1 MRLWEPGLTS
11 ETVMHPES
19 LHLPMR
25 LLATKCSAAPLLMQ
39 VSSRCSSADSQR
51 VAKTALCTAGKPSA
65 AAADA
70 AAIQVQSAPGRAAE
84 EAVGK
89 LSLGST
95 EQPTGNGIATAAAA
109 ASSAGEEKALRQQEV
124 VDDDDEPAPA
134 SPAGGAGAALQRSH
148 WQAAGRQ
155 QQPGGQGEDDD
166 DEGLACKVVWDS
178 SPAQAGA
185 AARVPAADTDMAA
198 FGGAGASILQLK
210 EQGNI
215 CLKAGDFEGAV
226 RCYSEALSACKQSR
240 RAAQQAAPLQAAPQP
255 AQQDQQGDPPSHQ
268 QHPAAEG
275 QREATGHQLLATLHS
290 NRAHALLR
298 LKRNEEARGAGRAR
312 CSASW
317 RWHQWQLL
325 GELLQHTLHLVA
337 ACFLCSLLSSPST
350 LSLMPPSQSLH
361 H

>member
-1 MRLWEPGLTS
+1 
-11 ETVMHPES
+11 MHPES

-39 VSSRCSSADSQR
+39 ASSRCSSADSQR